1 MERCGVPLSMLK
13 VTAEQGEKA
22 VRRFL
27 AGLHEIFLPGP
38 EGKVR
43 IKRGSDPDSSPE
55 LEGIPYFGLWALWQ
69 PLQFA
74 ASL

>member
-13 VTAEQGEKA
+13 VTTEQGEKA

-43 IKRGSDPDSSPE
+43 IK
-55 LEGIPYFGLWALWQ
+55 
-69 PLQFA
+69 
-74 ASL
+74 